1 MKLTPKEKAKELFD
15 HYHILITA
23 IGGELGNEILATI
36 LAEQCALFFAMQMQ
50 QKKWDEKKYKAYE
63 YWHEVEVE
71 IVNIGMYA
79 M

>member
-1 MKLTPKEKAKELFD
+1 MKQTPKDKAKELFD
-15 HYHILITA
+15 HYYII
-23 IGGELGNEILATI
+23 IQNVGGELGNEILVSI

-50 QKKWDEKKYKAYE
+50 QEKWDEKKYKAHS
-63 YWHEVEVE
+63 YWEEVEVE

>member
-1 MKLTPKEKAKELFD
+1 MKQTPKEKAKELFD
-15 HYHILITA
+15 HYHILITS

-50 QKKWDEKKYKAYE
+50 QEKWDEKKYKAHE
-63 YWHEVEVE
+63 YWDEVE
-71 IVNIGMYA
+71 IEIKNIGLYA

>member
-1 MKLTPKEKAKELFD
+1 MKQTPKEKAKELFD
-15 HYHILITA
+15 HYYII
-23 IGGELGNEILATI
+23 IQNVGGELGNEILVSI

-50 QKKWDEKKYKAYE
+50 QEKWDEKKYKSHI
-63 YWHEVEVE
+63 YWEIVEVE

>member
-1 MKLTPKEKAKELFD
+1 MKQTPKEKAKELFD
-15 HYHILITA
+15 HYYILITSV
-23 IGGELGNEILATI
+23 GGELANETLASI

-50 QKKWDEKKYKAYE
+50 QEKWDEKKYKSHS
-63 YWHEVEVE
+63 YWEEVEVE

>member
-1 MKLTPKEKAKELFD
+1 MKQTPKEKAKVLYEN
-15 HYHILITA
+15 YYIIIQN
-23 IGGELGNEILATI
+23 IGGELGNEILVSI

-50 QKKWDEKKYKAYE
+50 QIKWDEKKYKAHS
-63 YWHEVEVE
+63 YWEEVEVE

>member
-1 MKLTPKEKAKELFD
+1 MKQTPKEKAKELFN
-15 HYHILITA
+15 HYYILIQD
-23 IGGELGNEILATI
+23 IGGELGNEILVSI

-50 QKKWDEKKYKAYE
+50 QEKWDEKKYKAHD
-63 YWHEVEVE
+63 YWNEVEIE

>member
-1 MKLTPKEKAKELFD
+1 
-15 HYHILITA
+15 
-23 IGGELGNEILATI
+23 LGNEILASI

-50 QKKWDEKKYKAYE
+50 QEKWDEKKYKAHS
-63 YWHEVEVE
+63 YWEEVEVE